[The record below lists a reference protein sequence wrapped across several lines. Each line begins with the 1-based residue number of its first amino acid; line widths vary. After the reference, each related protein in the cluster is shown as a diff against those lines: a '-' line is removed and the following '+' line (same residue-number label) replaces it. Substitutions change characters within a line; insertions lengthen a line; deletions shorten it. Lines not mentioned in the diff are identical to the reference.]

1 MEEIFEPTPPKK
13 PFGFAPEKKEEKVE
27 EEVILFEE
35 AEPEPAPEPA
45 PALAPKAVKH
55 QKTFVRW
62 SASSPCLSAVN
73 PLQLIESHG

>member
-1 MEEIFEPTPPKK
+1 MEEIFEPIPPKK

-35 AEPEPAPEPA
+35 SEPEQAPEPA

-55 QKTFVRW
+55 QKNIRPMVRIK
-62 SASSPCLSAVN
+62 PV
-73 PLQLIESHG
+73 PKRG

>member
-27 EEVILFEE
+27 EEEVILFEE
-35 AEPEPAPEPA
+35 PEPEPAPEPA

-55 QKTFVRW
+55 QKNIRPMVRIK
-62 SASSPCLSAVN
+62 PV
-73 PLQLIESHG
+73 PKRG

>member
-1 MEEIFEPTPPKK
+1 MEEIFEPAPPKK

-55 QKTFVRW
+55 QKNIRPMVRIK
-62 SASSPCLSAVN
+62 PV
-73 PLQLIESHG
+73 PKRG